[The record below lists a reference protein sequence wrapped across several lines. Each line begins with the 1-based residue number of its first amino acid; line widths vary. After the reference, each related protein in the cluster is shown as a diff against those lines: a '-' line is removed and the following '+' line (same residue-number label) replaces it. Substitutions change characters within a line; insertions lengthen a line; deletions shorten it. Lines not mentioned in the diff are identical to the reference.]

1 MKRVLAIL
9 LACLFVLPGAAF
21 AATDGTYTAE
31 AAGFGGAVSVT
42 LSVAGDKITDCVIV
56 GDGETASIGGEAIKT
71 LSQQV
76 LDAQS
81 AEIDG
86 VSGATITSTAV
97 KNAVADCLA
106 QANGTAAEAVE
117 ATLADGVYT
126 AEGYGFDMAVSNK
139 VTVTIEGGKI
149 ASIAYGED
157 CGDTPPMLDAV
168 ENTLFP
174 RIIEAQSVGVDS
186 LTGATVTSGAVKT
199 AVADCLTQALLA
211 AGCDAS
217 AISAFQTVPEKKGG
231 SEEITTQMLIV
242 GMGGSGTYAALRA
255 EECGMDVLAI
265 EKQARYGGT
274 TALTSEIESINPP
287 RIKEQYNN
295 GEDFCDADAMYQAWL
310 DYVDGDAKI
319 ELIDLFFENCGP
331 ALDWLALDHGA
342 QFDFEPQAG
351 FTPEDV
357 YKVKFQ
363 WLPNKSEE
371 NPMAPT
377 YGYNKAEI
385 ATYFDRLVDDYTA
398 LGGKYMLE
406 TEAYELIVENGKI
419 TGVKARNLADGT
431 EYTIHADAVVLA
443 TGGFLGNGEMT
454 TEYLSDEYFPL
465 KGEWKIYGSYRND
478 GKMLQ
483 SAIDNGAATFNIG
496 MPPEVHMSGTVDF
509 LPAHE
514 YGYDIN
520 VIEGTLDFNTGRECI
535 WTVADLPLLMGVSAD
550 SLAVGM
556 DGKRFTSETG
566 IAMLDPWI
574 AGPNYYSIW
583 STEQI
588 DGIVADGLKTDVIG
602 PAVGFLGHRGSIPS
616 GVALPEAYDVLNDAI
631 ERGYVY
637 KADTVEELAE
647 MIGLDPVALN
657 ATVETYNG
665 YCTAGADADF
675 GKDAALLTPVG
686 NGPYYAIKMASYS
699 YNTVAGL
706 DINTQFQ
713 VLDTNG
719 QAMEGLYAIG
729 SDSAGVLFSE
739 KKPYVTFGGANNG
752 WALTSAY
759 VAGEVIAEQLNSK

>member
-1 MKRVLAIL
+1 MKKFLAIL
-9 LACLFVLPGAAF
+9 MACMMALPCVAF
-21 AATDGTYTAE
+21 AATDGSYTAE

-42 LSVAGDKITDCVIV
+42 LTMAGDVITDCAIT
-56 GDGETASIGGEAIKT
+56 GENETPAIGGEAIGT
-71 LSQQV
+71 LTQQV

-81 AEIDG
+81 ADIDG
-86 VSGATITSTAV
+86 VSGATVTSGAVKTAV
-97 KNAVADCLA
+97 AACLA
-106 QANGTAAEAVE
+106 QANGVAATEAK
-117 ATLADGVYT
+117 LADGTYT
-126 AEGYGFDMAVSNK
+126 AEGYGFDMAVSDK
-139 VTVTIEGGKI
+139 VIVTIEGGKI
-149 ASIAYGED
+149 ASIAYGEN
-157 CGDTPPMLDAV
+157 CGDTPPMLDTV
-168 ENTLFP
+168 EKTLFP
-174 RIIEAQSVGVDS
+174 RVIENQSVAVDS
-186 LTGATVTSGAVKT
+186 VSGATVTSGAVKT
-199 AVADCLTQALLA
+199 AITDCLTQALTA

-217 AISAFQTVPEKKGG
+217 AITAFQTVPEKKGG
-231 SEEITTQMLIV
+231 NEELSTQVLIV

-255 EECGMDVLAI
+255 AESGAQVMVV

-287 RIKEQYNN
+287 RIKELYNG

-310 DYVDGDAKI
+310 DYVDGDAKV

-351 FTPEDV
+351 FTDTDV

-363 WLPNKSEE
+363 WLPNKSEQ

-385 ATYFDRLVDDYTA
+385 ATYFDRLVDDYTK
-398 LGGKYMLE
+398 LGGQYMLE
-406 TEAYELIVENGKI
+406 TEAYDLIVEDGKVC
-419 TGVKARNLADGT
+419 GVKARNLADGT
-431 EYTIHADAVVLA
+431 EYTIRADAVILA
-443 TGGFLGNGEMT
+443 TGGFLGSAEMT
-454 TEYLSDEYFPL
+454 EKYLSDEYYPL
-465 KGEWKIYGSYRND
+465 KGAWKIYGSYRND

-483 SAIDNGAATFNIG
+483 SAIDNGAATYNIG

-520 VIEGTLDFNTGRECI
+520 VVEGSLDFNTGRECI
-535 WTVADLPLLMGVSAD
+535 WTVADLPLIMGVSAD

-556 DGKRFTSETG
+556 NAKRFTSETG

-583 STEQI
+583 SSEQI

-616 GVALPEAYDVLNDAI
+616 GVALPQAYDVLQDAI
-631 ERGYVY
+631 DRGYVY
-637 KADTVEELAE
+637 KADTLEELAALT
-647 MIGLDPVALN
+647 GLDAATLT
-657 ATVETYNG
+657 ATVESYNG
-665 YCTAGADADF
+665 FCANGTDTEF
-675 GKDAALLTPVG
+675 GKDAALLTAIG
-686 NGPYYAIKMASYS
+686 KGPYYAIKMASYS

-706 DINTQFQ
+706 DINEQFQ
-713 VLDTNG
+713 VLDGNG
-719 QAMEGLYAIG
+719 QVMDGLFAIG

-759 VAGEVIAEQLNSK
+759 VVGGIVADYVNAK